1 MSPPAAR
8 TPLKTR
14 AGRDVGPELALS
26 NSFPATDV
34 ALEGFRLTRE
44 NPRSV
49 AVWAGIRAVYAL
61 LALSVINR
69 FAGDQ
74 LTAFLEAMK
83 HVENLN
89 DLSAKAAPLREIFL
103 AFAVLDLAV
112 QSVLSAACFRTVL
125 GPRSSGRFQLA
136 LGLDE
141 LRLFALNALAVLA
154 SFVALTIALVIG
166 DLIAA
171 VAASAGPV
179 GALLQAIYGSS
190 VFCFG
195 MYVAL
200 RLSLT
205 PAMTFALGHVAIQ
218 ESWKATEGRAMT
230 LAGAY
235 LMAAGLAGLVYV
247 LGFVIGAST
256 EAFDAKAVSNWASW
270 GALVS
275 AAWMAGIGALIAVI
289 ITAPGAVAS
298 RLLATRAV
306 DRA

>member
-1 MSPPAAR
+1 M
-8 TPLKTR
+8 
-14 AGRDVGPELALS
+14 
-26 NSFPATDV
+26 
-34 ALEGFRLTRE
+34 
-44 NPRSV
+44 
-49 AVWAGIRAVYAL
+49 
-61 LALSVINR
+61 
-69 FAGDQ
+69 
-74 LTAFLEAMK
+74 
-83 HVENLN
+83 
-89 DLSAKAAPLREIFL
+89 
-103 AFAVLDLAV
+103 
-112 QSVLSAACFRTVL
+112 
-125 GPRSSGRFQLA
+125 A

-141 LRLFALNALAVLA
+141 LRLIALNALAVLA
-154 SFVALTIALVIG
+154 SFVALTIALMIG

-171 VAASAGPV
+171 VAASAGPL

-200 RLSLT
+200 RLSLA
-205 PAMTFALGHVAIQ
+205 PAMTFALGRLAIQ
-218 ESWKATEGRAMT
+218 ESWKATEGRATT

-247 LGFVIGAST
+247 LGLVIGAST

-289 ITAPGAVAS
+289 VTAPGAVAS